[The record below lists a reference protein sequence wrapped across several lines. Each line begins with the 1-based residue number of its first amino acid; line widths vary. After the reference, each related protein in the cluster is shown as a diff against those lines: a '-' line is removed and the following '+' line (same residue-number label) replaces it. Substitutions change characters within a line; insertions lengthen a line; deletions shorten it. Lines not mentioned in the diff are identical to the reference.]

1 MGSANGSAGS
11 MGSSG
16 DNPDRLSAPA
26 AIRTENLTM
35 SYAHGRG
42 IENVSLT
49 VPRGSVFGFLGPNGA
64 GKTTTIRIFFDLLR
78 PQKGSAEIL
87 GHDSIKGSIAIRE
100 RTGYLPG
107 DLALPHS
114 MTGKEVL
121 EWLSSL
127 RPHTPPVRRDE
138 LVERF
143 KVQLDRPI
151 KQLSK
156 GNRQKIGL
164 VQAFQHNPELVV
176 LDEPTSGLDPLLQD
190 EFHRLVRDYVGNGGT
205 VFLSSHSLDE
215 VQHTADLVG
224 VIRNGELF
232 TVESVTSLRHRGL
245 RRITL
250 TVAPNDVERCWNILR
265 DLEDV
270 TDLDRHDGGFEFAY
284 GGTYAPLLSALANV
298 EVIDLLSRAAD
309 LDEVFLDLYRGEK

>member
-1 MGSANGSAGS
+1 MGSNGNNERFLAR
-11 MGSSG
+11 
-16 DNPDRLSAPA
+16 PVALK
-26 AIRTENLTM
+26 TENLTM

-42 IENVSLT
+42 INNVSFS
-49 VPRGSVFGFLGPNGA
+49 VPSGTVFGFLGPNGA

-78 PQKGSAEIL
+78 PQSGRAEIL
-87 GHDSIKGSIAIRE
+87 GLDSVTGSMEIRK

-114 MTGKEVL
+114 MTGGEVL
-121 EWLSSL
+121 QWLSSL
-127 RPHTPPVRRDE
+127 RPATPPIRQAE

-156 GNRQKIGL
+156 GNRQKLGL
-164 VQAFQHNPELVV
+164 VQAFQHNPEVVV
-176 LDEPTSGLDPLLQD
+176 LDEPTFGLDPLLQD
-190 EFHRLVRDYVGNGGT
+190 EFHRLVREYVAAGGT

-224 VIRNGELF
+224 VIREGELF
-232 TVESVTSLRHRGL
+232 TVESVASLRHRGL

-250 TVAPNDVERCWNILR
+250 TVASSDEQKCW
-265 DLEDV
+265 DLLSRHEQV
-270 TDLDRHDGGFEFAY
+270 SELERHDGSFEFAY
-284 GGTYAPLLSALANV
+284 AGNYGPLLSALSTI
-298 EVIDLLSRAAD
+298 EVVDLLSRAAD